1 MKYIFEKLRTCYIY
15 LFDSI
20 FKLIKLIAN
29 KVWGRIF
36 VYLNLGQA
44 EVFKNLYPHLQNWNH
59 FWSFWFL
66 FLWTIQWKSSFLFL
80 SLIFGTRPFSLIYL
94 CNSLKRF
101 IISVCWIGFWL
112 MLLMQ
117 KKEFK
122 YIFVS
127 NQYVRNTVL
136 TPKKDNHRI
145 LCLLDTVAEHK
156 SRCKSMSEKISS
168 KDNPF
173 RGKL

>member
-1 MKYIFEKLRTCYIY
+1 
-15 LFDSI
+15 
-20 FKLIKLIAN
+20 
-29 KVWGRIF
+29 
-36 VYLNLGQA
+36 
-44 EVFKNLYPHLQNWNH
+44 
-59 FWSFWFL
+59 
-66 FLWTIQWKSSFLFL
+66 
-80 SLIFGTRPFSLIYL
+80 
-94 CNSLKRF
+94 
-101 IISVCWIGFWL
+101 
-112 MLLMQ
+112 MQ

-127 NQYVRNTVL
+127 NQYVRNAVL